1 MFNSI
6 NNIELKLVRYFY
18 RMSLQDVA
26 DQLGISRQ
34 YLHKFETKQSSPD
47 DDMLKKISEIYFYM

>member
-1 MFNSI
+1 MLNL

-18 RMSLQDVA
+18 RLSLQDVA

-34 YLHKFETKQSSPD
+34 YLHKF
-47 DDMLKKISEIYFYM
+47 